1 MNEKSW
7 LRLLNSWSDN
17 LKSKIKNLKWGEAV
31 AIGIA
36 YVMCGAVV
44 EPQQP
49 KKVRRLRYISP
60 SDPAI
65 DSSRSEAIRLVLR
78 PRWGERLSTHTWRA
92 KIFSSAAQI
101 SGIYTVATSQ
111 TMCKSTLA

>member
-1 MNEKSW
+1 MNQ
-7 LRLLNSWSDN
+7 R
-17 LKSKIKNLKWGEAV
+17 IFAV
-31 AIGIA
+31 TLCAMLFA
-36 YVMCGAVV
+36 LCSPVDA
-44 EPQQP
+44 QQP
-49 KKVRRLRYISP
+49 KKVPRLRYLAP

-65 DSSRSEAIRLVLR
+65 DSSRSEVIRLVLR

-92 KIFSSAAQI
+92 KIFSNTVQI